1 MIRQRL
7 LAPLAAMIAAVLMG
21 APSGIAARPDGT
33 AGVRLAVTAVD
44 TVGMTVSDMETA
56 LAFYTS
62 VLPFEK
68 VSDVE
73 LAGRDYE
80 LLTGVFGA
88 RLRAVRL
95 RLGDESIELTEF
107 LAPKGR
113 PIPSD
118 VRPNDR
124 VFQHIAI
131 IVSSM
136 DAAYARL
143 RQAGV
148 EHASAGPQTLPAWNR
163 SAGGIKAFYF
173 RDPDGHFLEI
183 LQFPPDKGAP
193 RWHRQDRL
201 FLGIDHTA
209 IVVDDTER
217 SLGLYRD
224 SFGMKVAGA
233 SENFD
238 VEQERLNSVFGARLR
253 ITTLRAAAGPGVELL
268 EYLAPRDGR
277 PAPADLRANDILH
290 WQTTLLTGAPE
301 RVFDRHRRRV
311 FFLVSPTVV
320 TLPSAGGLS
329 RVALIRDPDGHAIR
343 LAAR

>member
-1 MIRQRL
+1 MSRPRL
-7 LAPLAAMIAAVLMG
+7 AAPLAAIFAAVLAG
-21 APSGIAARPDGT
+21 VPSGIAARPEGT
-33 AGVRLAVTAVD
+33 SGARLAVTAVD

-73 LAGRDYE
+73 MAGRDYE

-88 RLRAVRL
+88 RLRVVRL

-113 PIPSD
+113 PVPPD

-124 VFQHIAI
+124 VFQHVAI

-136 DAAYARL
+136 DAAYTRL

-163 SAGGIKAFYF
+163 GAGGIKAFYF

-183 LQFPPDKGAP
+183 LQFPPDKGAA

-224 SFGMKVAGA
+224 SFGMEVAG
-233 SENFD
+233 SGENFD
-238 VEQERLNSVFGARLR
+238 IEQERLNGVFGARLR

-290 WQTTLLTGAPE
+290 WQTTLLTDAPE
-301 RVFDRHRRRV
+301 RVFDRHRGRV

-320 TLPSAGGLS
+320 TLPSGGGLS
-329 RVALIRDPDGHAIR
+329 RAALIRDPDGHAIR